1 MHSRFGMSSMEL
13 FVAALLV
20 YTIQNEVRA
29 YIPAAPLGKSD
40 FTRAQRKLPM
50 KPQTRMSLLSAPALL
65 ELASSP
71 PIPVQWM
78 LDVGLDFDELMR
90 PALPL
95 ALPLA
100 FRQMKNVP
108 TLQKQLED
116 AMSAK
121 TVKGEI
127 VQSLCDDSLLTTLS
141 AERRREMEQQAHF
154 SSKLA
159 LTLYFEG
166 ISKVYDVEKRHASE
180 AALET
185 QRLNRKCPLSSER
198 SSQAFTCNDNEC
210 EIDLEEV
217 EEPYKMRLYKTFTN
231 ILKKDSAK
239 KEQAEGP
246 AEAAH
251 APCGMTHCNGACMQQ
266 SLHMS
271 LAKTLDIIGVRN
283 RIDSTRHE
291 GKEYMDVIVE
301 HGGIWHHR
309 SQQQQEQ
316 TRIVFQTAKD
326 VSSSYMLA
334 KQRALQREGWVVI
347 SVQESDWRKLHCDAE
362 RVEWVA
368 QELVR
373 CGFWHS
379 RHGR

>member
-1 MHSRFGMSSMEL
+1 MGSLQL
-13 FVAALLV
+13 FVAVLHV

-29 YIPAAPLGKSD
+29 YIPAAPLSKSVFNRAQGKSS
-40 FTRAQRKLPM
+40 M

-71 PIPVQWM
+71 PVPVQWM
-78 LDVGLDFDELMR
+78 LDVGVDFDELVR

-121 TVKGEI
+121 TLK
-127 VQSLCDDSLLTTLS
+127 
-141 AERRREMEQQAHF
+141 ERRMEMEQQAEF

-217 EEPYKMRLYKTFTN
+217 EEPYKMRLYRTFTN

-246 AEAAH
+246 AEAVH

-266 SLHMS
+266 SLHVS

-301 HGGIWHHR
+301 HGGIGHHG

-316 TRIVFQTAKD
+316 TKIVFQTAKD

-347 SVQESDWRKLHCDAE
+347 SVQESDWRTLHCDAE

-379 RHGR
+379 RHDR

>member
-1 MHSRFGMSSMEL
+1 MHGSIGMTSFEL
-13 FVAALLV
+13 VLSIFLLCV
-20 YTIQNEVRA
+20 VENDVRA
-29 YIPAAPLGKSD
+29 YIYAPSLGNRM
-40 FTRAQRKLPM
+40 FGHVQRKLTT
-50 KPQTRMSLLSAPALL
+50 KQQTRMSLLSAPGLFD
-65 ELASSP
+65 LASSP
-71 PIPVQWM
+71 PIPIQWM
-78 LDVGLDFDELMR
+78 LDVGVDLDEMMR

-100 FRQMKNVP
+100 FRQMKKVP
-108 TLQKQLED
+108 TLQKQFED

-121 TVKGEI
+121 TVR
-127 VQSLCDDSLLTTLS
+127 
-141 AERRREMEQQAHF
+141 ERRAEMEEQADL

-159 LTLYFEG
+159 LALYFEG
-166 ISKVYDVEKRHASE
+166 ISKVYEVEKRHAVDV
-180 AALET
+180 AVET

-217 EEPYKMRLYKTFTN
+217 QEPYKMRLYKTFTN
-231 ILKKDSAK
+231 ILRKEAAK
-239 KEQAEGP
+239 KEQVDIP
-246 AEAAH
+246 AAASD

-266 SLHMS
+266 ALQVSV
-271 LAKTLDIIGVRN
+271 AKTLDIIGVRN

-301 HGGIWHHR
+301 YGGMGHQG
-309 SQQQQEQ
+309 SQQQQ
-316 TRIVFQTAKD
+316 TKIVFQTAKD
-326 VSSSYMLA
+326 VSSSYMMA

-347 SVQESDWRKLHCDAE
+347 SVQESEWKKLHCDAV

-379 RHGR
+379 KHDRL